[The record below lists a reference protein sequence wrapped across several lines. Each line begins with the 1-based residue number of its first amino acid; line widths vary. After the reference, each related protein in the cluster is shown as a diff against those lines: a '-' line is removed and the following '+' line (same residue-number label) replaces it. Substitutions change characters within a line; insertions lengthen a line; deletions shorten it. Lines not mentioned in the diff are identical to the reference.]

1 MDIFSNFYLST
12 FGLFKKVDVPIKE
25 TPSSSGRLNPSQ
37 SNTKGIDENNRIIER
52 FTKII
57 HKDNE
62 IIPEDN
68 ESFYKNKYIILAALL
83 LLSGVT

>member
-1 MDIFSNFYLST
+1 MT
-12 FGLFKKVDVPIKE
+12 
-25 TPSSSGRLNPSQ
+25 RLNTSQ
-37 SNTKGIDENNRIIER
+37 SNATGVTENNRIIER

-62 IIPEDN
+62 IIPEEN
-68 ESFYKNKYIILAALL
+68 ESFYKNKYVLLLGLL